1 MATATELD
9 PRLLRIGIE
18 IAGRLKLYEGLAITA
33 SGTKYANANQNECE
47 VKITNLDQ
55 ETRDFLLTETSPFNK
70 NKRRKIL
77 TVEAGRKSTGY
88 ALVFSGDITN
98 AVGAQPP
105 DITLTLKAATGDFA
119 KGDIIATSQP
129 GITPLSNIAARIAKD
144 LGASLT
150 FEATPKQISNY
161 SYTGSKIKQIEQ
173 LGAMGRVNA
182 YLDDVALIIK
192 DFNAPLEKRTRELNL
207 ETGMIGIPEFTE
219 QGIKVKM
226 LFDNQT
232 VLGGGINVTSKLN
245 PAANGL
251 YTVFKLGFE
260 LASRDTPFYYIAECT
275 RADGAKPSAPKKKA
289 KT

>member
-1 MATATELD
+1 MTVADTPELD

-18 IAGRLKLYEGLAITA
+18 INGKLKLYEGLAMTA

-55 ETRDFLLTETSPFNK
+55 ATRDFLLTETSPFNK
-70 NKRRKIL
+70 NKKRKLL
-77 TVEAGRKSTGY
+77 TVEAGRVSTGY
-88 ALVFSGDITN
+88 SLVFAGDITN

-105 DITLTLKAATGDFA
+105 DITLTLKAAAGDYA
-119 KGDIIATSQP
+119 KGIIIASSQP
-129 GITPLSNIAARIAKD
+129 AVAPLKNIAAKVAKD
-144 LGASLT
+144 LGLGLT
-150 FEATPKQISNY
+150 FQATAKQISNY
-161 SYTGSKIKQIEQ
+161 SYTGSAVKQVEH
-173 LGAMGRVNA
+173 LGSMGRVNA
-182 YLDDVALIIK
+182 FIDDKTLVVKNFNTAL
-192 DFNAPLEKRTRELNL
+192 ERRVRELNL
-207 ETGMIGIPEFTE
+207 DTGMIGIPEFTE

-232 VLGGGINVTSKLN
+232 TLGGGIRITSKLN

-275 RADGAKPSAPKKKA
+275 RAAGA
-289 KT
+289 